1 MRAGT
6 YLAPR
11 QDGRYSIE
19 ARIRPSVGIFAFG
32 RPAKVECDPN
42 AHCVRRYFVV
52 QSRSME
58 FERAL
63 ADLEE
68 VRDRLA
74 ACQQFKGY
82 SAPAAAASGAI
93 AVAAGIVQL
102 VLIPHPS
109 TEADART
116 YLIVWFGCLVIA
128 LALNYGALGIW
139 YAQNAGRQERVR
151 TRSAGITLLPAI
163 VLGAVL
169 SLSLI
174 LHGLIWMLPGVWYAS
189 YAVGLFASRALV
201 PKGAIPLAAAFG
213 IAGAVLLLSPDPT
226 LGLSWWVMPLGFGL
240 GQIFIGWLLLRE
252 TDMEALR

>member
-1 MRAGT
+1 
-6 YLAPR
+6 
-11 QDGRYSIE
+11 
-19 ARIRPSVGIFAFG
+19 
-32 RPAKVECDPN
+32 
-42 AHCVRRYFVV
+42 
-52 QSRSME
+52 ME

-82 SAPAAAASGAI
+82 SGPAAAASGAI
-93 AVAAGIVQL
+93 AVIAGIVQL
-102 VLIPHPS
+102 ALIPRPS
-109 TEADART
+109 TAADART
-116 YLIVWFGCLVIA
+116 YLIVWFGCLLIA
-128 LALNYGALGIW
+128 LVLNYGALGMW

-174 LHGLIWMLPGVWYAS
+174 LHGSIWMLPGVWYAS
-189 YAVGLFASRALV
+189 YAVGLFASRAMV
-201 PKGAIPLAAAFG
+201 PKGALPLAAAFG
-213 IAGAVLLLSPDPT
+213 IAGAVLLLSPDTTAP
-226 LGLSWWVMPLGFGL
+226 LSWWVMPLGFGL

-252 TDMEALR
+252 TDGEVVR